1 MEKNTQPLETFR
13 MYAETE
19 LENHKRE
26 LQTRYQDRE
35 LSSDDLK
42 EEAYRKQREIFEK
55 ELSEKMMELSGEN
68 NQFLHASLTGLK
80 EKFVDRLRPES

>member
-13 MYAETE
+13 TYAEAE
-19 LENHKRE
+19 LEKHQRE

-35 LSSDDLK
+35 LSSDDMK
-42 EEAYRKQREIFEK
+42 EEAYRKQRQVFEK
-55 ELSEKMMELSGEN
+55 ELSEKMMELSGDS
-68 NQFLHASLTGLK
+68 NQFLHASLTELK